1 MIDARTFSYVNE
13 WKLTPMINGSVRSI
27 AVAPSGNWIATGLSS
42 GQIVLLDARTGYV
55 ISSWRS
61 SDSELLQ
68 LVAANEQQIVSSN
81 LDHNI
86 SVWNTKDGSLMHHL
100 R

>member
-1 MIDARTFSYVNE
+1 MIDARTFNYVNE
-13 WKLTPMINGSVRSI
+13 WKLTPMLNGSVRSI
-27 AVAPSGNWIATGLSS
+27 AVAPSGHWIAAGLSS
-42 GQIVLLDARTGYV
+42 GQIVLLDGRTGYV

-61 SDSELLQ
+61 SDSELLN

-86 SVWNTKDGSLMHHL
+86 CVWSTKDGSLMNHL